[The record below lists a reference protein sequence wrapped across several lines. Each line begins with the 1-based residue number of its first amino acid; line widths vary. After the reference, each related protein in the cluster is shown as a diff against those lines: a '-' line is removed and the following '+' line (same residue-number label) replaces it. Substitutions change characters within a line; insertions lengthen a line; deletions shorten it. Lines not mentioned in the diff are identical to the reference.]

1 MIKHIQDAISYG
13 LYEDFRAEDSTLV
26 AGFHECFG
34 EQLDCEAFSSWPDE
48 KEAGVLHLALGE
60 DKQFKISIEEEQ
72 TRQLDITPV
81 ESEIARMS
89 RISKAGEAKDYY
101 NVHDTIVVDGITF
114 EIVGIGHDIDVYT
127 ERRNTITLRQVD
139 HLKKRC
145 INSGSYPIDGYTAS
159 ELDQS
164 LIESPQSWI
173 PDSILPYVREVS
185 KAYVTCDGSIK
196 VMYRKLW
203 VFSESEMFG
212 SAIYSPD
219 EDGKRYEAFATRK
232 DRVAYD
238 KNGSACRVWL
248 RSASV
253 DSSISFCMV
262 NASGS
267 ASIDIAYASRGVA
280 LGFCI

>member
-13 LYEDFRAEDSTLV
+13 LLEDFRAEDSTLV
-26 AGFHECFG
+26 TGFHECFG

-60 DKQFKISIEEEQ
+60 GKQFKISIEEEQ

-81 ESEIARMS
+81 ESEIAKMS
-89 RISKAGEAKDYY
+89 RISKAGKAKDYY
-101 NVHDTIVVDGITF
+101 NVHDTMVVDGITF
-114 EIVGIGHDIDVYT
+114 EIVGIGHDIDALT
-127 ERRNTITLRQVD
+127 GRNNTITLRQVD
-139 HLKKRC
+139 HLKKSR
-145 INSGSYPIDGYTAS
+145 INPGPCPDGYAAS

-203 VFSESEMFG
+203 VFSESEVFG
-212 SAIYSPD
+212 SAIYSPA
-219 EDGKRYEAFATRK
+219 EDGRRYEAFATSK
-232 DRVAYD
+232 DRVAD
-238 KNGSACRVWL
+238 DENGSACYVWL
-248 RSASV
+248 RSANVNTSN
-253 DSSISFCMV
+253 IFCMV
-262 NASGS
+262 NTSGNADLDGTS
-267 ASIDIAYASRGVA
+267 SSNGVA

>member
-13 LYEDFRAEDSTLV
+13 LYEGFWAEDSILV
-26 AGFHECFG
+26 TGFHECFG

-60 DKQFKISIEEEQ
+60 GKQFKISIEEEQ
-72 TRQLDITPV
+72 TRQLDITPI
-81 ESEIARMS
+81 ESEIAKMS
-89 RISKAGEAKDYY
+89 CISKAGKAKDYY

-114 EIVGIGHDIDVYT
+114 EIVGIGHDIDALT
-127 ERRNTITLRQVD
+127 GRNNTITLRQVN
-139 HLKKRC
+139 HLKKSRLNHGPC
-145 INSGSYPIDGYTAS
+145 PDGYAAS

-173 PDSILPYVREVS
+173 LDSILPYVREVS

-212 SAIYSPD
+212 RAIYSPA

>member
-101 NVHDTIVVDGITF
+101 KVHDTIVIGGIKF
-114 EIVGIGHDIDVYT
+114 EIVGIGHDIDALT
-127 ERRNTITLRQVD
+127 GRNNTITLRQVN
-139 HLKKRC
+139 HLKKSRLNHGPC
-145 INSGSYPIDGYTAS
+145 PDGYAAS

-164 LIESPQSWI
+164 LIESPQRWI
-173 PDSILPYVREVS
+173 PESILPYVRTVS
-185 KAYVTCDGSIK
+185 KEYVTCDGSIK

-203 VFSESEMFG
+203 VFSESEVFG
-212 SAIYSPD
+212 SAIYSPA
-219 EDGKRYEAFATRK
+219 EDGRRYEAFATSK

-238 KNGSACRVWL
+238 ENGSACYVWL
-248 RSASV
+248 RSSRAGNSGV
-253 DSSISFCMV
+253 FCLVNSSGG
-262 NASGS
+262 AG
-267 ASIDIAYASRGVA
+267 IDYAGYSRGVA

>member
-1 MIKHIQDAISYG
+1 MFENYRCINGKKTELTD
-13 LYEDFRAEDSTLV
+13 
-26 AGFHECFG
+26 
-34 EQLDCEAFSSWPDE
+34 EQM
-48 KEAGVLHLALGE
+48 
-60 DKQFKISIEEEQ
+60 
-72 TRQLDITPV
+72 RQLGITPV

-173 PDSILPYVREVS
+173 PESILPYVRKVA
-185 KAYVTCDGSIK
+185 KAYVTYAGSIK

-212 SAIYSPD
+212 SAIYSPA
-219 EDGKRYEAFATRK
+219 EDGRR
-232 DRVAYD
+232 
-238 KNGSACRVWL
+238 
-248 RSASV
+248 
-253 DSSISFCMV
+253 
-262 NASGS
+262 
-267 ASIDIAYASRGVA
+267 
-280 LGFCI
+280 

>member
-1 MIKHIQDAISYG
+1 MFENYRCINGKKTELTD
-13 LYEDFRAEDSTLV
+13 
-26 AGFHECFG
+26 
-34 EQLDCEAFSSWPDE
+34 EQM
-48 KEAGVLHLALGE
+48 
-60 DKQFKISIEEEQ
+60 
-72 TRQLDITPV
+72 RQLGITPV

-89 RISKAGEAKDYY
+89 HISKAGEAKDYY

-173 PDSILPYVREVS
+173 PESILPYVRKVA
-185 KAYVTCDGSIK
+185 KAYVTYAGSIK

-212 SAIYSPD
+212 SAIYSPA
-219 EDGKRYEAFATRK
+219 EDGRRYEAFATRK

>member
-81 ESEIARMS
+81 ESEMAKMS

-114 EIVGIGHDIDVYT
+114 EIVGIGHDIDALT
-127 ERRNTITLRQVD
+127 GRNNTITLRQVD
-139 HLKKRC
+139 HLKKNC
-145 INSGSYPIDGYTAS
+145 IHPSSCPNGFAAS
-159 ELDQS
+159 DLDKS
-164 LIESPQSWI
+164 LMESPQSWI
-173 PDSILPYVREVS
+173 PESILPYVREAS
-185 KAYVTCDGSIK
+185 KRCVTYNGSIK
-196 VMYRKLW
+196 NMYRKLW
-203 VFSESEMFG
+203 IFSESEVFG
-212 SAIYSPD
+212 SAIYSPV
-219 EDGKRYEAFATRK
+219 EDGQRYEAFATSK
-232 DRVAYD
+232 DRITYD
-238 KNGSACRVWL
+238 ENGSACDVWL
-248 RSASV
+248 RSVYDGVS
-253 DSSISFCMV
+253 DLFCMV
-262 NASGS
+262 SIFGS
-267 ASIDIAYASRGVA
+267 ATYGYADCSEGVP